1 MFLIR
6 LVMAV
11 YYGVNIFLTRNCH
24 YIAAAIAFYTLFSF
38 FPLVLA
44 VTFIFQSIIGENA
57 DGLNLAKGIA
67 GVVPVS
73 TGFLVQTVEGVAGSR
88 AVTGSIG
95 IIGLIWASTS
105 AFTAIRKGINTAW
118 GVQKPRAFLS
128 ERLLDFGLAIGGG
141 LILMILL
148 YVSPIISLISELNP
162 EFLNRSEIISALW
175 IIAQRLVLP
184 VISFLAFLLL
194 YKILPNSEVA
204 WGDVWLGALLASLVF
219 DLVNWTFV
227 SYVTNF
233 PVYDLIYGP
242 IGAVLAL
249 LAWVYISSTT
259 LLFGAMVTSFYVS
272 QGKGLNDISRL
283 RMHFGKIS
291 KMSVPD
297 FPIKMT
303 NGASNKK

>member
-1 MFLIR
+1 MFLVR
-6 LVMAV
+6 LAITIG
-11 YYGVNIFLTRNCH
+11 YGVNIFLTRNCH

-44 VTFIFQSIIGENA
+44 VTFFFQGISENV
-57 DGLNLAKGIA
+57 DELNLAKGIA

-88 AVTGSIG
+88 AVTGSLG
-95 IIGLIWASTS
+95 LIGLIWASTS

-141 LILMILL
+141 LVLMVLL
-148 YVSPIISLISELNP
+148 YVSPVISLISELNP
-162 EFLNRSEIISALW
+162 EILNRSEFISGIWL
-175 IIAQRLVLP
+175 ITQKLVLP

-194 YKILPNSEVA
+194 YKVLPNSLVS
-204 WGDVWLGALLASLVF
+204 WRDGWLGALVTSLVF

-249 LAWVYISSTT
+249 LAWVYISATI

-272 QGKGLNDISRL
+272 KGKGLNDLSRL
-283 RMHFGKIS
+283 KMHFSEIS
-291 KMSVPD
+291 SLSVPD
-297 FPIKMT
+297 FPIKIT
-303 NGASNKK
+303 NGSSDK

>member
-1 MFLIR
+1 MFLVR
-6 LVMAV
+6 LVITIA
-11 YYGVNIFLTRNCH
+11 YGVNIFLTRNCH

-38 FPLVLA
+38 FPLVLV
-44 VTFIFQSIIGENA
+44 VTFFLQGITGENV
-57 DGLNLAKGIA
+57 DELNLAKGIA

-88 AVTGSIG
+88 AVTGSVG
-95 IIGLIWASTS
+95 LIGLIWASTS

-141 LILMILL
+141 LVLMVLL
-148 YVSPIISLISELNP
+148 YVSPVISLISELNP
-162 EFLNRSEIISALW
+162 EFLNRTEFVSAVW
-175 IIAQRLVLP
+175 LVTQKLILP

-194 YKILPNSEVA
+194 YKVLPNSLVS
-204 WGDVWLGALLASLVF
+204 WRDVWLGALITSLVF

-249 LAWVYISSTT
+249 LAWVYISATI

-272 QGKGLNDISRL
+272 KGKGLNDLNRL
-283 RMHFGKIS
+283 KMHFREIS
-291 KMSVPD
+291 SVSVQD
-297 FPIKMT
+297 FPIKIT
-303 NGASNKK
+303 DGLSGK

>member
-1 MFLIR
+1 MFLVR
-6 LVMAV
+6 LVITIA
-11 YYGVNIFLTRNCH
+11 YGVNIFLTRNCH

-38 FPLVLA
+38 FPLVLV
-44 VTFIFQSIIGENA
+44 VTFFLQGITGENV
-57 DGLNLAKGIA
+57 DELNLAKGIA

-88 AVTGSIG
+88 AVTGSVG
-95 IIGLIWASTS
+95 LIGLIWASTS

-141 LILMILL
+141 LVLMVLL
-148 YVSPIISLISELNP
+148 YVSPVISLISELNP
-162 EFLNRSEIISALW
+162 EFLNRTEFVSAVW
-175 IIAQRLVLP
+175 LVTQKLILP

-194 YKILPNSEVA
+194 YKVLPNSLVS
-204 WGDVWLGALLASLVF
+204 WRDVWLGALITSLVF

-249 LAWVYISSTT
+249 LAWVYISATI

-272 QGKGLNDISRL
+272 KGKGLNDLNRL
-283 RMHFGKIS
+283 KMHFREIS
-291 KMSVPD
+291 SVSVQD
-297 FPIKMT
+297 FPIKIT
-303 NGASNKK
+303 NGLSGK

>member
-6 LVMAV
+6 LVITIT
-11 YYGVNIFLTRNCH
+11 YGVNIFLTRNCH

-38 FPLVLA
+38 FPLVLV
-44 VTFIFQSIIGENA
+44 VTFFFQGIIGENV
-57 DGLNLAKGIA
+57 DELNLAKGIA

-88 AVTGSIG
+88 AVTGSLG
-95 IIGLIWASTS
+95 LIGLIWASTS

-141 LILMILL
+141 LVLMVLL
-148 YVSPIISLISELNP
+148 YVSPVISLISELNP
-162 EFLNRSEIISALW
+162 EFFSAIWL
-175 IIAQRLVLP
+175 ITQKLILP
-184 VISFLAFLLL
+184 VISFLAFLLI
-194 YKILPNSEVA
+194 YKVLPNSLVS
-204 WGDVWLGALLASLVF
+204 WRDVWLGALITSLVF

-227 SYVTNF
+227 SYVRNY

-249 LAWVYISSTT
+249 LAWVYISATI

-272 QGKGLNDISRL
+272 KGKGLNDLSRL
-283 RMHFGKIS
+283 KMHFREIS
-291 KMSVPD
+291 SLAVSD
-297 FPIKMT
+297 FPIKIT
-303 NGASNKK
+303 NGSSDK

>member
-1 MFLIR
+1 
-6 LVMAV
+6 MA
-11 YYGVNIFLTRNCH
+11 YGVNIFLTRNCH
-24 YIAAAIAFYTLFSF
+24 YISAAIAFYTLFSF
-38 FPLVLA
+38 FPLVLV
-44 VTFIFQSIIGENA
+44 VTFFLQGITGENV
-57 DGLNLAKGIA
+57 DELNLAKGIA

-88 AVTGSIG
+88 AVTGSVG
-95 IIGLIWASTS
+95 LIGLIWASTS

-141 LILMILL
+141 LVLMVLL
-148 YVSPIISLISELNP
+148 YVSPVISLISELNP
-162 EFLNRSEIISALW
+162 EFLNRTEFVSAVW
-175 IIAQRLVLP
+175 LVTQKLILP

-194 YKILPNSEVA
+194 YKVLPNSLVS
-204 WGDVWLGALLASLVF
+204 WRDVWLGALITSLVF

-249 LAWVYISSTT
+249 LAWVYISATI

-272 QGKGLNDISRL
+272 KGKGLNDLNRL
-283 RMHFGKIS
+283 KMHFREIS
-291 KMSVPD
+291 YVSVQD
-297 FPIKMT
+297 FPIKIT
-303 NGASNKK
+303 NGLSGK

>member
-1 MFLIR
+1 MFLVR
-6 LVMAV
+6 LVITIG
-11 YYGVNIFLTRNCH
+11 YGVNIFLTRNCH

-44 VTFIFQSIIGENA
+44 VTFFFQGISENV
-57 DGLNLAKGIA
+57 DELNLAKGIA

-88 AVTGSIG
+88 AVTGSLG
-95 IIGLIWASTS
+95 LIGLIWASTS

-141 LILMILL
+141 LVLMVLL
-148 YVSPIISLISELNP
+148 YVSPVISLISELNP
-162 EFLNRSEIISALW
+162 EFLNRSEFISGIWL
-175 IIAQRLVLP
+175 ITQKLVLP

-194 YKILPNSEVA
+194 YKVLPNSLVS
-204 WGDVWLGALLASLVF
+204 WRDVWLGALVTSLVF
-219 DLVNWTFV
+219 DLVNWMFV

-242 IGAVLAL
+242 IGCL
-249 LAWVYISSTT
+249 LY
-259 LLFGAMVTSFYVS
+259 TS
-272 QGKGLNDISRL
+272 DAA
-283 RMHFGKIS
+283 
-291 KMSVPD
+291 D
-297 FPIKMT
+297 E
-303 NGASNKK
+303 

>member
-1 MFLIR
+1 MFLVR
-6 LVMAV
+6 LVITIA
-11 YYGVNIFLTRNCH
+11 YGVNIFLTRNCH

-38 FPLVLA
+38 FPLVLV
-44 VTFIFQSIIGENA
+44 VTFFLQGITGENV
-57 DGLNLAKGIA
+57 DELNLAKGIA

-88 AVTGSIG
+88 AVTGSVG
-95 IIGLIWASTS
+95 LIGLIWASTS

-141 LILMILL
+141 LVLMVLL
-148 YVSPIISLISELNP
+148 YVSPVISLISELNP
-162 EFLNRSEIISALW
+162 EFLNRTEFVSVVW
-175 IIAQRLVLP
+175 LVTQKLILP

-194 YKILPNSEVA
+194 YKVLPNSLVS
-204 WGDVWLGALLASLVF
+204 WRDVWLGALITSLVF

-249 LAWVYISSTT
+249 LAWVYISATI

-272 QGKGLNDISRL
+272 KGKGLNDLNRL
-283 RMHFGKIS
+283 KMHFREIS
-291 KMSVPD
+291 SVSVQD
-297 FPIKMT
+297 FPIKIT
-303 NGASNKK
+303 NGLSGK

>member
-1 MFLIR
+1 MFLVR
-6 LVMAV
+6 LVITIA
-11 YYGVNIFLTRNCH
+11 YGVNIFLTRNCH

-38 FPLVLA
+38 FPLVLV
-44 VTFIFQSIIGENA
+44 VTFFLQGITGENV
-57 DGLNLAKGIA
+57 DELNLAKGIA

-88 AVTGSIG
+88 AVTGSVG
-95 IIGLIWASTS
+95 LIGLIWASTS

-141 LILMILL
+141 LVLMVLL
-148 YVSPIISLISELNP
+148 YVSPVISLISELNP
-162 EFLNRSEIISALW
+162 EFLNRTEFVSAVW
-175 IIAQRLVLP
+175 LVTQKLILP

-194 YKILPNSEVA
+194 YKVLPNSLVS
-204 WGDVWLGALLASLVF
+204 WRDVWLGALITSLVF
-219 DLVNWTFV
+219 DFVNWTFV

-249 LAWVYISSTT
+249 LAWVYISATI

-272 QGKGLNDISRL
+272 KGKGLNDLNRL
-283 RMHFGKIS
+283 KMHFREIS
-291 KMSVPD
+291 SVSVQD
-297 FPIKMT
+297 FPIKIT
-303 NGASNKK
+303 NGLSGK